1 MSAAARTLP
10 GDAGRGREGDGH
22 RDGHREGL
30 QAARRYRL
38 PFGRRAWRGLQGNWP
53 GAGAGSSIDFQ
64 DHRAYQPGDDPR
76 YIHWAAYARTG
87 QLSTKLYRAEM
98 SPLVDLVV
106 DESESMRLTPAKAAR
121 VDALVAFCVESA
133 ALAGVAGGA
142 GASLR
147 LHAVNGHAAV
157 VRAVPVELARAGRWR
172 EGGGPPVRRSG
183 SGSGSPEVRPSGGP
197 GALPW
202 RPSAMKVL
210 VSDLLYPCDPL
221 PLVSAMAAG
230 GGVPVILAPALAEEA
245 EPPGGRGNMEL
256 VDCETGERRRQR
268 IDDALATRYCAAYE
282 RHFALWE
289 EACRRRGVAFAR
301 VGGSD
306 ATPLAE
312 ALAGAPLAQGCVE
325 LMPAA

>member
-1 MSAAARTLP
+1 MSASVRTLS
-10 GDAGRGREGDGH
+10 GDAGRE

-38 PFGRRAWRGLQGNWP
+38 PFGRRAWRGLQGNWL
-53 GAGAGSSIDFQ
+53 GAGIGSSIDFQ

-87 QLSTKLYRAEM
+87 QLSMKLYRAEV

-133 ALAGVAGGA
+133 ALARAPV
-142 GASLR
+142 R
-147 LHAVNGHAAV
+147 MHTVNGRR
-157 VRAVPVELARAGRWR
+157 VRAVPVELVRAGRWR
-172 EGGGPPVRRSG
+172 DSGGPESRKTGKQEETKPGSPAFRSG
-183 SGSGSPEVRPSGGP
+183 SVDIRPSGP

-202 RPSAMKVL
+202 RPSALKVL
-210 VSDLLYPCDPL
+210 VSDLLYPSDPL

-230 GGVPVILAPALAEEA
+230 GGVPLILAPALAEEA
-245 EPPGGRGNMEL
+245 EPPGRGNREL

-268 IDDALATRYCAAYE
+268 IDDALATRYRAAYA
-282 RHFALWE
+282 RHFGLWE
-289 EACRRRGVAFAR
+289 DACRRRGVAFAR
-301 VGGSD
+301 VGCE
-306 ATPLAE
+306 A
-312 ALAGAPLAQGCVE
+312 ALADVLAREPLTQGVVE
-325 LMPAA
+325 LLAAG